1 MSFGAK
7 IKEFFRKKL
16 VALKRKPEIL
26 PLLAIIIA
34 CMVYTFKLSNYSNA
48 SIYATD
54 FWVAI
59 LVFTTTLFS
68 MLAIF
73 TYISVHTRK
82 GTNYVMFAL
91 CMIILVFLLVS
102 DVLSYGSISRRIAEI
117 KAAGAEDRPALTQA
131 LTDLRNHVISL
142 GIAILLCV
150 LKPVYGKM
158 LNKINTAVKD
168 DEFADGD
175 DDDDEVI
182 AEDE

>member
-16 VALKRKPEIL
+16 VGLKRNPQIL

-34 CMVYTFKLSNYSNA
+34 CMIYTFKLSNYSNA

-68 MLAIF
+68 ILSIF
-73 TYISVHTRK
+73 TYLSVHTRK
-82 GTNYVMFAL
+82 GTNYVMFVL
-91 CMIILVFLLVS
+91 CMLILVFLLAS
-102 DVLSYGSISRRIAEI
+102 DVLSYGSIADRIEAI
-117 KAAGAEDRPALTQA
+117 KAAGAEERPALNQA
-131 LTDLRNHVISL
+131 LIDLRNHIISL
-142 GIAILLCV
+142 IVAILLCV
-150 LKPVYGKM
+150 LKPVYGKL

-168 DEFADGD
+168 SEFADD
-175 DDDDEVI
+175 EDDDEVI

>member
-16 VALKRKPEIL
+16 VGLKRSPQIL

-34 CMVYTFKLSNYSNA
+34 CMIYTFKLSNYSNA

-68 MLAIF
+68 ILSIF
-73 TYISVHTRK
+73 TYLGVHTRK

-91 CMIILVFLLVS
+91 CMLILVFLLVS
-102 DVLSYGSISRRIAEI
+102 DVLSYGSISGRIDAI
-117 KAAGAEDRPALTQA
+117 KAAGADDRPALNQA
-131 LTDLRNHVISL
+131 LIDLRKHIISL
-142 GIAILLCV
+142 GVAILLCV
-150 LKPVYGKM
+150 LKPVYGKL

-168 DEFADGD
+168 SEFDDD

-182 AEDE
+182 AGDEE